1 MSTSYRKALFVDNL
15 RREQMLEQYS
25 QGKRADG
32 RGLSDYRDLKIQVGT
47 QIKANGSATVDLG
60 YTRVVAGIKVS
71 VGTPFPDTP
80 DEGIIMVGA
89 EVLPIA
95 SAYAE
100 PGPPDE
106 DSIELARVVDRGVR
120 ESHMVDLHKM
130 VIEEG
135 KKVYSIFIDV
145 AVVSVDGNLLD
156 ATSYAVVAALATA
169 KYKKM
174 TLKEDKVVELEEL
187 SSLPIQTIPVSVTT
201 SKAGDFL
208 LSDATT
214 EEEAIQEARL
224 TFAMANGQICAAQK
238 GGQGSFSPEQVLKVL
253 DIALLKSKD
262 IEARIREV
270 VGIAKEGSSP

>member
-15 RREQMLEQYS
+15 RREQILEQYS
-25 QGKRADG
+25 QGRRADG
-32 RGLSDYRDLKIQVGT
+32 RGLEDYRELKIQVGT
-47 QIKANGSATVDLG
+47 MIKANGSATVDLG
-60 YTRVVAGIKVS
+60 DTRVVAGVKVA

-80 DEGIIMVGA
+80 DEGLLIVGA

-120 ESHMVDLHKM
+120 ESHMVDMHQM

-135 KKVYSIFIDV
+135 KKVYSVFVDV
-145 AVVSVDGNLLD
+145 AVVNVDGNLLD
-156 ATSYAVVAALATA
+156 ATSYAVVSALASA

-174 TLKEDKVVELEEL
+174 TLKEDKVVELEEM
-187 SSLPIQTIPVSVTT
+187 SSLPVQTIPVSITT

-208 LSDATT
+208 LLDPTT
-214 EEEAIQEARL
+214 EEEAVQEARL
-224 TFAMANGQICAAQK
+224 TFAIANGQVCAAQK
-238 GGQGSFSPEQVLKVL
+238 GGQGSFSPEQVLKAL
-253 DIALLKSKD
+253 DTALLKSKE

-270 VGIAKEGSSP
+270 VGSAKEGSSP

>member
-15 RREQMLEQYS
+15 RREQILEQYS
-25 QGKRADG
+25 QGRRADG
-32 RGLSDYRDLKIQVGT
+32 RGLGDYRELRIQVGT
-47 QIKANGSATVDLG
+47 MIKANGSATVDLG
-60 YTRVVAGIKVS
+60 DTRVVAGVKVA

-80 DEGIIMVGA
+80 DEGLLIVGA

-95 SAYAE
+95 SAYVE

-120 ESHMVDLHKM
+120 ESHMVDMHQM

-135 KKVYSIFIDV
+135 KKVYSIFVDV
-145 AVVSVDGNLLD
+145 TVVNVDGNLLD
-156 ATSYAVVAALATA
+156 ATSYAVVSALASA

-174 TLKEDKVVELEEL
+174 TLKEDKVVELEEM
-187 SSLPIQTIPVSVTT
+187 SSLPIQTIPVSITT

-208 LSDATT
+208 LMDPTT
-214 EEEAIQEARL
+214 EEEAVQEARL
-224 TFAMANGQICAAQK
+224 TFAIANGQVCAAQK
-238 GGQGSFSPEQVLKVL
+238 GGQGGFSPEQVLKAL
-253 DIALLKSKD
+253 DTALLKSKE

>member
-25 QGKRADG
+25 QGKRSDG
-32 RGLSDYRDLKIQVGT
+32 RGLDDYRDLKIQVGT
-47 QIKANGSATVDLG
+47 MIKANGSATVDLG
-60 YTRVVAGIKVS
+60 LTRVVAGVKVS

-80 DEGIIMVGA
+80 DEGILMVGA
-89 EVLPIA
+89 EVLPIS

-120 ESHMVDLHKM
+120 ESQMVDMHRM

-135 KKVYSIFIDV
+135 KKVYSIFVDV
-145 AVVSVDGNLLD
+145 AIVNVDGNLLD
-156 ATSYAVVAALATA
+156 ATSYAVVAALANA
-169 KYKKM
+169 KFKKM
-174 TLKEDKVVELEEL
+174 TLKEDEVVELEEM
-187 SSLPIQTIPVSVTT
+187 SALPIQRIPVSITT
-201 SKAGDFL
+201 SRAGDFL
-208 LSDATT
+208 LLDATT

-224 TFAMANGQICAAQK
+224 TFAVADGQVCAAQK
-238 GGQGSFSPEQVLKVL
+238 GGQGGFSPEQVFKAL
-253 DIALLKSKD
+253 DMAMGKSKG
-262 IEARIREV
+262 IEGRIREA

>member
-15 RREQMLEQYS
+15 RREQMLEEYS
-25 QGKRADG
+25 RGRRADG
-32 RGLSDYRDLKIQVGT
+32 RGLSEYRELKIQPGT
-47 QIKANGSATVDLG
+47 MIKANGSATVDLG
-60 YTRVVAGIKVS
+60 FTRVVAGVKVS

-120 ESHMVDLHKM
+120 ESHMIDLSQM
-130 VIEEG
+130 VIEAG
-135 KKVYSIFIDV
+135 KKVYSIFVDV
-145 AVVSVDGNLLD
+145 AIVNVDGNLLD
-156 ATSYAVVAALATA
+156 ATSYAVVAALVNT
-169 KYKKM
+169 KFKKM
-174 TLKEDKVVELEEL
+174 TLKEDQVVELEEL
-187 SSLPIQTIPVSVTT
+187 SPLPIQAIPVSITT
-201 SKAGDFL
+201 SKVGDFL

-224 TFAMANGQICAAQK
+224 TFAISDGKACAAQK

-253 DIALLKSKD
+253 DLAMMKSPE
-262 IEARIREV
+262 IEAKIREA
-270 VGIAKEGSSP
+270 VGFAKEGSSP

>member
-15 RREQMLEQYS
+15 RREQILEQYS
-25 QGKRADG
+25 QGRRADG
-32 RGLSDYRDLKIQVGT
+32 RGLGDYRELRIQVGT
-47 QIKANGSATVDLG
+47 MIKANGSATVDLG
-60 YTRVVAGIKVS
+60 DTRVVAGVKVA

-80 DEGIIMVGA
+80 DEGLLIVGA

-95 SAYAE
+95 SAYVE

-120 ESHMVDLHKM
+120 ESHMVDMHQM

-135 KKVYSIFIDV
+135 KKVYSVFVDV
-145 AVVSVDGNLLD
+145 TVVNVDGNLLD
-156 ATSYAVVAALATA
+156 ATSYAVVSALASA

-174 TLKEDKVVELEEL
+174 TLKEDKVVELEEM
-187 SSLPIQTIPVSVTT
+187 SSLPIQTIPVSITT

-208 LSDATT
+208 LMDPTT
-214 EEEAIQEARL
+214 EEEAVQEARL
-224 TFAMANGQICAAQK
+224 TFAIANGQACAAQK
-238 GGQGSFSPEQVLKVL
+238 GGQGSFSPEQVLKAL
-253 DIALLKSKD
+253 DTALLKSKE

-270 VGIAKEGSSP
+270 VGSAKEGSSP

>member
-1 MSTSYRKALFVDNL
+1 M
-15 RREQMLEQYS
+15 
-25 QGKRADG
+25 
-32 RGLSDYRDLKIQVGT
+32 
-47 QIKANGSATVDLG
+47 IKANGSATVDLG
-60 YTRVVAGIKVS
+60 FTRVVAGVKVS

-120 ESHMVDLHKM
+120 ESHMIDLSQM
-130 VIEEG
+130 VIEAG
-135 KKVYSIFIDV
+135 KKVYSIFVDV
-145 AVVSVDGNLLD
+145 AIVNVDGNLLD
-156 ATSYAVVAALATA
+156 ATSYAVVAALVNT
-169 KYKKM
+169 KFKKM
-174 TLKEDKVVELEEL
+174 TLKEDQVVELEEL
-187 SSLPIQTIPVSVTT
+187 SALPIQAIPVSITT
-201 SKAGDFL
+201 SKVGDFL

-224 TFAMANGQICAAQK
+224 TFAISDGKACAAQK

-253 DIALLKSKD
+253 DLAMMKSPE
-262 IEARIREV
+262 IEAKIREA
-270 VGIAKEGSSP
+270 VGFAKEGSSP